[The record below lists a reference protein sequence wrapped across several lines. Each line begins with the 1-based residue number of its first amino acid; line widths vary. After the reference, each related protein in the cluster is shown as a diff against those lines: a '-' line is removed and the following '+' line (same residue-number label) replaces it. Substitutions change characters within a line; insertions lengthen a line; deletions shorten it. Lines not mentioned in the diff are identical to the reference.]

1 MRPLMNDRSP
11 PDSETFR
18 GTWFVVP
25 TPFRDDRS
33 LDLESLR
40 RLVEAATG
48 WTIDGLTV
56 MGLTSEATELSPT
69 ERSDALDAIVDT
81 VRGRVPIVVGCSRPT
96 SDQVVDLIDQARGA
110 GATGAMVAAPRLDD
124 VQKLPEFYME
134 VAKRGELP
142 LVVQDE
148 PNATGMVMNEPLLLQ
163 CLEASGARTIKLE
176 HPPTPLKIAGLL
188 AARRDL
194 QIFGGLGGA
203 YALSE
208 LRRGACGTMTG
219 FAFPEIMTAIRRAVE
234 SNDLALAGR
243 LFDGYLPL
251 IQVEAQPGYG
261 VAIRKELLRRRGVI
275 ASATTRVPAPPV
287 DEVTGRELDG
297 LLDRLGLTPS
307 PDAIRVG

>member
-1 MRPLMNDRSP
+1 MTDGTSADPEAR
-11 PDSETFR
+11 TFR

-25 TPFRDDRS
+25 TPFRPDGS
-33 LDLESLR
+33 LDLDGLQ
-40 RLVEAATG
+40 RLVDAAIG

-56 MGLTSEATELSPT
+56 MGLTSEATSLTPK
-69 ERSDALDAIVDT
+69 ERADALGAIVDT
-81 VRGRVPIVVGCSRPT
+81 VRGRVPIAVGCSEPT
-96 SDQVVDLIDQARGA
+96 ADRVVELIDQAREV
-110 GATGAMVAAPRLDD
+110 GATGAMVAAPPLDD
-124 VQKLPEFYME
+124 VEQLPDFYRE

-148 PNATGMVMNEPLLLQ
+148 PNATGMVMDAPLLLRS
-163 CLEASGARTIKLE
+163 LESSGARTIKLE

-188 AARRDL
+188 AARPDL

-219 FAFPEIMTAIRRAVE
+219 FAFPEIMTAVRMAVE
-234 SNDLALAGR
+234 TGDLGLAGR
-243 LFDGYLPL
+243 LFDRYLPL

-275 ASATTRVPAPPV
+275 ESAATRVPAPPI
-287 DEVTGRELDG
+287 DSMMGRELDE
-297 LLDRLGLTPS
+297 LLARLDIAPATEP
-307 PDAIRVG
+307 IRVG

>member
-1 MRPLMNDRSP
+1 MMDGTSADPEVR
-11 PDSETFR
+11 TFR

-25 TPFRDDRS
+25 TPFRDDGS
-33 LDLESLR
+33 LDLDSLH
-40 RLVEAATG
+40 RLIDAAIG

-56 MGLTSEATELSPT
+56 MGLTSEATALSPR
-69 ERSDALDAIVDT
+69 ERADALAAIVET
-81 VRGRVPIVVGCSRPT
+81 VRGRVPIVVGCSEPT
-96 SDQVVDLIDQARGA
+96 AVRVVQLIDQAREV
-110 GATGAMVAAPRLDD
+110 GATGAMVAAPPLDD
-124 VQKLPEFYME
+124 AEELPDFYRE

-148 PNATGMVMNEPLLLQ
+148 PNTTGMVMDTPLLLR
-163 CLEASGARTIKLE
+163 CLESSGARTIKLE

-188 AARRDL
+188 ASRPDL

-219 FAFPEIMTAIRRAVE
+219 FAFPEIMTAVRRAVE
-234 SNDLALAGR
+234 SGDLGLAGL
-243 LFDGYLPL
+243 LFDRYLPL

-275 ASATTRVPAPPV
+275 ESAATRVPAPPI
-287 DEVTGRELDG
+287 DSLTARELDE
-297 LLDRLGLTPS
+297 LLERLGVTPTTD
-307 PDAIRVG
+307 PIRVG